1 MLTPAK
7 LNLYLKVE
15 RKRQDGFH
23 DISSVFVPFTR
34 VCDTVELRR
43 GAPGISLRCNVKEL
57 ETPSNLM
64 VRAAEAYAREARIA
78 PEWEFRLE
86 KRIPMAAGMGGGSS
100 DAAAV
105 LNLLNQA
112 HRKLE
117 PEQLA
122 GIAAEIGSDV
132 PYFLNP
138 APALVSG
145 RGEKIELLPEL
156 PMPPVVAVFP
166 GFPVSAKWAYQHLSP
181 ARLGPG
187 DPAALLDA
195 MRRDDWETA
204 AAAMT
209 NDLEYALLD
218 KFPLLGMIATSM
230 REAGGLKPQV
240 TGSGSAIFTVCR
252 TEAEADE
259 LRAGLAAEYPELTVI

>member
-23 DISSVFVPFTR
+23 DISSVFVPFHR

-43 GAPGISLRCNVKEL
+43 GAPGISLRCNLRKL

-64 VRAAEAYAREARIA
+64 VMAAEAYARESGIA

-86 KRIPMAAGMGGGSS
+86 KRIPVAAGMGGGSS

-105 LNLLNQA
+105 LNLLNKEY
-112 HRKLE
+112 RRLE

-122 GIAAEIGSDV
+122 RLAAKIGSDV

-138 APALVSG
+138 VPALVSG

-156 PMPPVVAVFP
+156 PIPPVVAVFP
-166 GFPVSAKWAYQHLSP
+166 GFPVSAKWAYQHLAP
-181 ARLGPG
+181 VRLAPG
-187 DPAALLDA
+187 DPAALLGA
-195 MRRDDWETA
+195 MRRQNWEAT

-218 KFPLLGMIATSM
+218 KFPLLGMIAASM

-240 TGSGSAIFTVCR
+240 TGSGSAIFTTCR
-252 TEAEADE
+252 TEAEADT
-259 LRAGLAAEYPELTVI
+259 LRGKLTREYPELTIF